1 MLHLTQTMAVFNE
14 IIIQINKQLR
24 KDGNI
29 MVTNAAY
36 KIIKK
41 AVILRINRGED
52 PVAVIDSYPKLSDT
66 QRAQMLL
73 ELEEEGYI
81 SSDGE

>member
-1 MLHLTQTMAVFNE
+1 
-14 IIIQINKQLR
+14 
-24 KDGNI
+24 
-29 MVTNAAY
+29 MVTPAAY

-41 AVILRINRGED
+41 AVILRVKRGED
-52 PVAVIDSYPKLSDT
+52 AIEVINDYPKLSDT

-81 SSDGE
+81 TNSGE

>member
-1 MLHLTQTMAVFNE
+1 
-14 IIIQINKQLR
+14 
-24 KDGNI
+24 

-41 AVILRINRGED
+41 AVILRIKHGED
-52 PVAVIDSYPKLSDT
+52 AIDVIDSYPKLSDG
-66 QRAQMLL
+66 QRAKMLL

-81 SSDGE
+81 INDGE

>member
-1 MLHLTQTMAVFNE
+1 
-14 IIIQINKQLR
+14 
-24 KDGNI
+24 

-41 AVILRINRGED
+41 AVILRIKHGED
-52 PVAVIDSYPKLSDT
+52 AIDVIDSYPKLSDS
-66 QRAQMLL
+66 QRARMLL

-81 SSDGE
+81 ISDGE

>member
-1 MLHLTQTMAVFNE
+1 
-14 IIIQINKQLR
+14 
-24 KDGNI
+24 

-41 AVILRINRGED
+41 AVILRIKRGE
-52 PVAVIDSYPKLSDT
+52 VAVEVIDSYPKLSDV

-73 ELEEEGYI
+73 ELEQEGYI
-81 SSDGE
+81 TSGEE

>member
-1 MLHLTQTMAVFNE
+1 
-14 IIIQINKQLR
+14 
-24 KDGNI
+24 
-29 MVTNAAY
+29 MVTKTAY

-41 AVILRINRGED
+41 AVILRIKHGED
-52 PVAVIDSYPKLSDT
+52 AVEVIDSYPKLSDT

-81 SSDGE
+81 VTNGE

>member
-1 MLHLTQTMAVFNE
+1 
-14 IIIQINKQLR
+14 
-24 KDGNI
+24 
-29 MVTNAAY
+29 MVTPAAY

-52 PVAVIDSYPKLSDT
+52 AIEVIDSYPKLSDT

-81 SSDGE
+81 INDGE